1 MKNFIPAASFLTLG
15 AAGLAI
21 TTSVYA
27 EGASKPWSLR
37 AGLSGFYNDNVYT
50 RSDLTK
56 VDSFGFELSPGFS
69 INLPVNDGQT
79 TLSLSYDY
87 ILRYFDKRDKSTDH
101 NHLVDARLT
110 HQFNTKNKLEVFDNF
125 AQAQEPAQLGSL
137 GGNVSLLLRAEG
149 TNFRNIAGFDF
160 TSQLTDRWSTVLG
173 YRNYL
178 YRFED
183 PSYQAALDR
192 TENTPSVNLR
202 YLLTPTT
209 TVGVLYQYGMTDF
222 DGPGNNIG
230 VVRDFTSHFI
240 AGTLD
245 HDFSPNLK
253 GSLRAGIQVTEFEK
267 FAGFVS
273 RDGVSPYVDGLLSY
287 DFAAGSSLSF
297 GVRHQVNV
305 TDVSITGALGGGQVG
320 DPIRGS
326 SATSGRLS
334 LSHSF
339 TPKLVG
345 TVSGVYQYSTF
356 IGGGTITTDAFGNPI
371 APTKIDGASDRYAS
385 VDLNVSYQFTHY
397 LSGRVGYSH
406 DRVDSDLDAVGDL
419 RVFSRNRV
427 YLGVNFTY

>member
-21 TTSVYA
+21 ATSVHA

-87 ILRYFDKRDKSTDH
+87 ILRYFDNREKSIDH

-110 HQFNTKNKLEVFDNF
+110 HQFNSKNKVDVFDNF
-125 AQAQEPAQLGSL
+125 VQAQEPAQLGSL

-160 TSQLTDRWSTVLG
+160 TSQLTDRWSTVVG
-173 YRNYL
+173 YRNSL
-178 YRFED
+178 YRFENVD
-183 PSYQAALDR
+183 YQKALDR
-192 TENTPSVNLR
+192 TENNPSVNLR

-209 TVGVLYQYGMTDF
+209 TVGILYQYGITDF
-222 DGPGNNIG
+222 DGPAGNVG
-230 VVRDFTSHFI
+230 VVRDFTSHFV

-253 GSLRAGIQVTEFEK
+253 GSLRAGIQITTFEK
-267 FAGFVS
+267 FAGYVS
-273 RDGVSPYVDGLLSY
+273 HDGVSPYVDGLLSY

-305 TDVSITGALGGGQVG
+305 TDVSITQAVGGGQAG

-356 IGGGTITTDAFGNPI
+356 IGGGVVTANGVSE
-371 APTKIDGASDRYAS
+371 KVDGASDRYAS

-406 DRVDSDLDAVGDL
+406 DRVDSDLEAVGDL